1 MRSSMTSPRPRRSAS
16 PARTSSSRRESLGV
30 SLGSA
35 GACSSIPAPASR
47 RRSPKC
53 TSMPHFVPRESGAD
67 CFARPWN
74 CFVSETSP
82 SPRSGP
88 AKAIRRPCASMRR
101 QGSAGPSSW
110 SLRGFRCRVAETTGR
125 RIGLSSMASEPQ
137 YLPPPTEPAPL
148 PPAQPVPKP
157 RRRRGILG
165 IVVLS
170 AVVGALAGSIA
181 TIVVAPRLIKVT
193 PTGNSLV
200 APLAPIS
207 NTLTEESAV
216 INVANQD
223 GKAVVEIKTTITSA
237 DTFLQQEQHGIGS
250 GFIVRSDG
258 YIVTNNHVVE
268 NARQLQIIL
277 RDQAKKYDARVIGT
291 SPEDDIAVLKID
303 AQNLPSLGWG
313 DSNALKVGQLA
324 IAIGSPLGQQNSVTK
339 GVISALHRSI
349 QVPDPSSAGG
359 TENILNAIQT
369 DAQINPGNS
378 GGPLLNSAGQVI
390 GVNFAIEQAQAGP
403 GLGFALDGNAARDIA
418 NQLIQTG
425 HVNRPF
431 LGVTYNQIDET
442 AAAANG
448 LVVGAVVTAI
458 TPGSPADRAGIKVQD
473 VITKVNGQSIDDSH
487 PLKDVLR
494 QYAPGTKV
502 SVTIY
507 RGGKNQ
513 TLQVTLGTHP

>member
-1 MRSSMTSPRPRRSAS
+1 
-16 PARTSSSRRESLGV
+16 
-30 SLGSA
+30 
-35 GACSSIPAPASR
+35 
-47 RRSPKC
+47 
-53 TSMPHFVPRESGAD
+53 
-67 CFARPWN
+67 
-74 CFVSETSP
+74 
-82 SPRSGP
+82 
-88 AKAIRRPCASMRR
+88 
-101 QGSAGPSSW
+101 
-110 SLRGFRCRVAETTGR
+110 
-125 RIGLSSMASEPQ
+125 MASEPQ
-137 YLPPPTEPAPL
+137 YLPPPPEPAPVSPL
-148 PPAQPVPKP
+148 PVEKPVPS
-157 RRRRGILG
+157 RRRRGGVLG
-165 IVVLS
+165 IIVTS
-170 AVVGALAGSIA
+170 ALVGGLVGSAA
-181 TIVVAPRLIKVT
+181 TILLAPRLLKVT
-193 PTGNSLV
+193 PSGNAVV
-200 APLAPIS
+200 APLAPIT

-216 INVANQD
+216 ISVADQD
-223 GKAVVEIKTTITSA
+223 GKAVVEIKTTISSP
-237 DTFLQQEQHGIGS
+237 DSVLPQDLHGIGS

-268 NARQLQIIL
+268 NARQLQVIL
-277 RDQAKKYDARVIGT
+277 RDQAKKYDARVVGT
-291 SPEDDIAVLKID
+291 SPEDDVAVLKVD
-303 AQNLPSLGWG
+303 AQNLPALSWG

-349 QVPDPSSAGG
+349 SVPDPTSGA

-378 GGPLLNSAGQVI
+378 GGPLLNSAGQVV

-425 HVNRPF
+425 HINRPF
-431 LGVTYNQIDET
+431 LGVTYNMLDET
-442 AAAANG
+442 AAAANA

-458 TPGSPADRAGIKVQD
+458 TPGSPADRAGIKVHD
-473 VITKVNGQSIDDSH
+473 VITKVNDQAIDDSH

-502 SVTIY
+502 SVTIF